1 MLNILP
7 VCYNGDRI
15 AVGGVEVKSLQL
27 SFDNMLSISKALAN
41 QTRIEMLKILSEK
54 PHNVNELKDKL
65 GLPFSTTASHV
76 NKLEE
81 VGLIVTELVPGRGT
95 QKVSAINYDRIIMDL
110 FSEDLSADENEISFE
125 MPIGDYLDCYVVPN
139 CGLVAEDGYI
149 GIQDDPRSFYE
160 PERKRAQLLFFRDG
174 YVEYRF
180 PNRIPYGYQA
190 KEIEFSAEVCSEA
203 PNYKMDWPSDITVW
217 INGYEAGTW
226 TSPSDFGGERGIF
239 TPDWWR
245 TNYTQYGMLKQ
256 WKVTK
261 KGCFIDGTMVDDS
274 ITLDDLMVCDKPY
287 ISFKI
292 GIKEDAVNAGGMNL
306 FGPKFGNYEQGIL
319 MHVKYEEKK

>member
-1 MLNILP
+1 M
-7 VCYNGDRI
+7 
-15 AVGGVEVKSLQL
+15 KSLQL

-41 QTRIEMLKILSEK
+41 QTRIDMLKILSEK
-54 PHNVNELKDKL
+54 PHNVNELKEKL
-65 GLPFSTTASHV
+65 DLPFSTTASHV

-95 QKVSAINYDRIIMDL
+95 QKVSAINYDQIVIDL
-110 FSEDLSADENEISFE
+110 FSDDMTADSQEISFD
-125 MPIGDYLDCYVVPN
+125 MPIGDYLDCFVVPN
-139 CGLVAEDGYI
+139 CGLVSEEDYI
-149 GIQDDPRSFYE
+149 GMQDDPRSFYE
-160 PERKRAQLLFFRDG
+160 PERKNAQLLFFRGG

-180 PNRIPYGYQA
+180 PNRIPDGYQA

-203 PNYKMDWPSDITVW
+203 PNYKMDWPSDITAWV
-217 INGYEAGTW
+217 NGREVGTW
-226 TSPSDFGGERGIF
+226 TSPSDFGGERGLL
-239 TPDWWR
+239 TPKWWR

-261 KGCFIDGTMVDDS
+261 DGCFIDGSKVENS
-274 ITLDDLMVCDKPY
+274 ITLDDLVIGEQPY

-292 GIKEDAVNAGGMNL
+292 GVKDDAENAGGMNL

-319 MHVKYEEKK
+319 MQLKYEKK

>member
-1 MLNILP
+1 M
-7 VCYNGDRI
+7 
-15 AVGGVEVKSLQL
+15 KSLQL

-41 QTRIEMLKILSEK
+41 QTRVDMLKILSEK
-54 PHNVNELKDKL
+54 PHNVNELKEKL

-95 QKVSAINYDRIIMDL
+95 QKVSAINYDRIVMDL
-110 FSEDLSADENEISFE
+110 FSEDGRTDDYELKFD
-125 MPIGDYLDCYVVPN
+125 MPIGDYHDCRVVPN

-149 GIQDDPRSFYE
+149 GMQDDPRSFYE

-180 PNRIPYGYQA
+180 PNRIPYGYKA

-203 PNYKMDWPSDITVW
+203 PNYKMDWPSDITAW
-217 INGYEAGTW
+217 INGEEVGTW
-226 TSPSDFGGERGIF
+226 TSPSDFGGERGML
-239 TPDWWR
+239 TPGWWR
-245 TNYTQYGMLKQ
+245 TNYTQYGLLKQ

-261 KGCFIDGTMVDDS
+261 DGCFIDGNKVTDAV
-274 ITLDDLMVCDKPY
+274 TLDDLTIGDQPY
-287 ISFKI
+287 ISFKL
-292 GIKEDAVNAGGMNL
+292 GIKDDAVNARGMNL
-306 FGPKFGNYEQGIL
+306 FGPQFGNYEQGIL
-319 MHVKYEEKK
+319 LHVRYEE